1 MRVNKG
7 DILDVP
13 LGGLAREEGT
23 RSRNRRCPCAE
34 GGDDPAADSRFI
46 VLLFILWHLT
56 LLWRDRWS
64 GYERSLFPV
73 TRHLKVPGLG
83 PRKREA
89 SLRTLMGLSIQ
100 TCAKYYRKLGKEI
113 AQMK

>member
-1 MRVNKG
+1 
-7 DILDVP
+7 
-13 LGGLAREEGT
+13 
-23 RSRNRRCPCAE
+23 
-34 GGDDPAADSRFI
+34 
-46 VLLFILWHLT
+46 
-56 LLWRDRWS
+56 
-64 GYERSLFPV
+64 LFPV

-100 TCAKYYRKLGKEI
+100 TCAKYYRKLAKEI